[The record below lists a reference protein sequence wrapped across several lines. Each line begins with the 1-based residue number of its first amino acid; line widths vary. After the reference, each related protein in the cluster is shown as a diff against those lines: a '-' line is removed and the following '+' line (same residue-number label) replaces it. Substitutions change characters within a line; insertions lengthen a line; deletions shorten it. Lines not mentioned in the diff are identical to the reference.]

1 MSLNQQPPYVRD
13 ALLPLAHSLHST
25 PSSHALILGAGV
37 SIAAGVP
44 SAWGVLTSLVEKVAI
59 QHEVELPDND
69 GGEAALAWYADTFDE
84 PATYE
89 SVLARLGRTQT
100 ERQRILRQ
108 FFDIDPDA
116 EEGSTDRC
124 PTQAHRAIAALVKS
138 GHVRV
143 MVTLNFDTLLE
154 QAIRDVGIEPTVVAT
169 SADLAGLAPLH
180 THDALVVHLHGQY
193 LIPTSMRNTVDELA
207 AYDEEENAF
216 LDRLLADYGAVLVG
230 WSGTYD
236 PALRDALSRT
246 RCSHFSSYWIGPG
259 SLSAVAEQLRVL
271 RGISLVLA
279 TADIALGALAD
290 AVAAL
295 AGASTRA
302 PSTVPVAVATAKRQL
317 SGQRVSIGLHDLL
330 NSEFTR
336 VRGVPRLDEAAVG
349 SLPDGDYQQLLAKVE
364 SESEVATALVATSAF
379 WGNRNTDDW
388 LVREIER
395 SIRPLVASGAVKVLR
410 LPHVPALLWCAAAAI
425 GAVAGGRW
433 ELVGRVLRG
442 IRVEFPG
449 GRPGPAASELVPEQF
464 YLATP
469 TTWLFDRLESLFI
482 EHLGIT
488 SAGWLDAWE
497 TVEYLRM
504 LIAFREGSAAQ
515 ISTAI
520 AELRRAA
527 QISDEAKAQTRED
540 LVGGL
545 SDAVSVRPAHI
556 RVRDTSGRDLY
567 WPLVGLRMVAEVR
580 RDTLRH
586 PLVSDDIAGDS
597 AESARLALDAVNLAI
612 ARRGNDIAWRSIS
625 QDGGIGLGWIPDY
638 IWLDS
643 GKPPERDV

>member
-1 MSLNQQPPYVRD
+1 MDNQPADVRD

-25 PSSHALILGAGV
+25 PSSHTLILGAGV

-44 SAWGVLTSLVEKVAI
+44 SAWGVLTSLVEKVAT

-69 GGEAALAWYADTFDE
+69 GGEAALAWYAEAFDE

-89 SVLARLGRTQT
+89 ALLARLGQTQT

-108 FFDIDPDA
+108 FFDLDPDA
-116 EEGSTDRC
+116 EEGSSDRR
-124 PTQAHRAIAALVKS
+124 PTRAHRAIATLVKS
-138 GHVRV
+138 GHIRL

-154 QAIRDVGIEPTVVAT
+154 QAIREVGIEPTVVAT
-169 SADLAGLAPLH
+169 PSDLAGLAPLH

-207 AYDEEENAF
+207 AYNEVENAF

-236 PALRDALSRT
+236 PALRDALART
-246 RCSHFSSYWIGPG
+246 RCPHFSSYWIGPG
-259 SLSAVAEQLRVL
+259 DLSPVAEQLRVL
-271 RGISLVLA
+271 RGISPVRA

-336 VRGVPRLDEAAVG
+336 VRSIPRLDEAAVG
-349 SLPDGDYQQLLAKVE
+349 SLPDADYSELLAEVE

-379 WGNRNTDDW
+379 WGNKSTDDW
-388 LVREIER
+388 LVAEIER
-395 SIRPLVASGAVKVLR
+395 SVRPLVAGGTVKVLR
-410 LPHVPALLWCAAAAI
+410 LPHVPALLWSAAAAI

-449 GRPGPAASELVPEQF
+449 GRPGAAASELVPEQF

-469 TTWLFDRLESLFI
+469 TTWLFDRLEALFI

-488 SAGWLDAWE
+488 SAGWIDAWE

-504 LIAFREGSAAQ
+504 LIPFREGRAAE

-527 QISDEAKAQTRED
+527 QISDEAKAEKREA
-540 LVGGL
+540 LVRGL
-545 SDAVSVRPAHI
+545 SDAVSVRLTHI

-567 WPLVGLRMVAEVR
+567 WPLVGLRLVAEVR
-580 RDTLRH
+580 RDSVGH
-586 PLVSDDIAGDS
+586 PLAADDIAGDS
-597 AESARLALDAVNLAI
+597 VESALLVLDAVNLAI
-612 ARRGNDIAWRSIS
+612 ARRGKDVAWRGVL
-625 QDGGIGLGWIPDY
+625 GGGGNGFGWIPDY

-643 GKPPERDV
+643 GRPPEREI